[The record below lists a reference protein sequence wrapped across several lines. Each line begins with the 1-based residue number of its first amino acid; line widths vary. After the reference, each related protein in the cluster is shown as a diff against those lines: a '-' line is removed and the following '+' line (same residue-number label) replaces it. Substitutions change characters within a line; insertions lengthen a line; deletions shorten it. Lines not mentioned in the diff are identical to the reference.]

1 MPLLLRSRTVV
12 SGLVTSAALLMSQQA
27 FAEIAPNISFEALAK
42 TYVQNHRDEMAGST
56 ALSTA
61 YANRFLCQ
69 EYQKSSSNEFAL
81 PKLVAKAQ
89 DEIKAL
95 NVATT
100 PLNARTYATFG
111 SYDMAAGKFPFKPMD
126 DKNNIFELTD
136 DAIGNVGQL
145 SPCAPRVTGW
155 PRKFRIVIDNFDVV
169 DGIPMTQDKAQAL
182 VESRAKLYAQDQR
195 KLGVNFKLNFKDF
208 SPVDENYVST
218 VKASII
224 GVTLDDGTV
233 PPGWGKG
240 KPAAVVYTYDD
251 AYLAGRKAEVDKRLA
266 DEERERTTGP
276 IAFSKPNIIQW
287 YNVFINNAP
296 RTMNDGTALRPMVVQ
311 TEFASHGNGDGVS
324 VNALKPNTA
333 FNNYIDGVG
342 TVSTSIVNGEEFG
355 RIINISPEVNAKL
368 ANNILNARARII
380 MTPVGG
386 KLKTN
391 QAPGQLYVHAD
402 KVIFDILEG
411 GKVKEQ
417 FEVAAKSEAT
427 PYTPPAEPA
436 PAVAAAAAAGKP
448 DRVRGSVDYFT
459 SR

>member
-1 MPLLLRSRTVV
+1 MPMLVRGRKVV
-12 SGLVTSAALLMSQQA
+12 SGLITGAAMLMSQQA

-42 TYVQNHRDEMAGST
+42 TYVQNHREEMAGST
-56 ALSTA
+56 ALATA

-81 PKLVAKAQ
+81 PKLVARAQ
-89 DEIKAL
+89 EEIKAL
-95 NVATT
+95 SVASA
-100 PLNARTYATFG
+100 PLNARTYANFG

-126 DKNNIFELTD
+126 DKNNVFELTD

-155 PRKFRIVIDNFDVV
+155 PRKFRIVIDNFDIV
-169 DGIPMTQDKAQAL
+169 DGIPMAQEKAQAL
-182 VESRAKLYAQDQR
+182 VESRAKLYVQDQR
-195 KLGVNFKLNFKDF
+195 KLGVNYTLAFRDF
-208 SPVDENYVST
+208 SPVDDNYVST
-218 VKASII
+218 VKASIV

-240 KPAAVVYTYDD
+240 KPAAIVYTYDD
-251 AYLAGRKAEVDKRLA
+251 AYLAGRKAEVDKRIA
-266 DEERERTTGP
+266 DEEHERITGP

-296 RTMNDGTALRPMVVQ
+296 RTMADGTALRPMVVQ
-311 TEFASHGNGDGVS
+311 TEFASHGNGEGVS
-324 VNALKPNTA
+324 VSALKPNSA

-355 RIINISPEVNAKL
+355 RVINISPEVNAKL
-368 ANNILNARARII
+368 AKNIFNARARII

-386 KLKTN
+386 RLKTN

-402 KVIFDILEG
+402 KVIFDILDG

-417 FEVAAKSEAT
+417 FEVAAKSEPA

-436 PAVAAAAAAGKP
+436 PTASSAPAAGTSASM
-448 DRVRGSVDYFT
+448 RGSVDYF